1 MYLPDKDHPA
11 HDTVRAIVKD
21 STDAFTGDNARVFI
35 DSGNASAPTF
45 SLFLDS
51 SLYLSL
57 KIKVVALGV
66 TMDCSP
72 LTPPRTSPVTTGG
85 L

>member
-35 DSGNASAPTF
+35 DSGNALP
-45 SLFLDS
+45 LVLRS
-51 SLYLSL
+51 SLGLLCGLSS
-57 KIKVVALGV
+57 
-66 TMDCSP
+66 TMDQW
-72 LTPPRTSPVTTGG
+72 
-85 L
+85 